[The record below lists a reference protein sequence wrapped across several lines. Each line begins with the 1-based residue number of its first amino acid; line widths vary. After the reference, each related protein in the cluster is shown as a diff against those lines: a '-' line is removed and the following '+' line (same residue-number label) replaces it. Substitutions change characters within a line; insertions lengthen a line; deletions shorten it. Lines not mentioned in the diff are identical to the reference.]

1 MQSLRQTLETHYH
14 TVSYLQFCAR
24 KGTEDH
30 QIKERLALLRKEIKN
45 KPVVF
50 IDWEHHRVIQ
60 HYTAYNFIGFKN
72 ILGEYYDT
80 KRWAVSVP
88 TFGHKDYGDRQF
100 HNLDFLIYVNE
111 FNKNFDSS
119 KIDHTNKTKD
129 FVYMAGKPHPHR
141 VHMLKELLNQE
152 LLTNSIWSA
161 NSPSHRWGYLESYLP
176 DRYEL
181 QEWQG
186 KKVVGYDDSTRRVH
200 FPIYN
205 DSICTLVPE
214 TLSDNDCHYISEK
227 TCKPIMAEHIFV
239 MLSGAGFLK
248 NLRALG
254 FKTFQEHFDE
264 SYDECQHLN
273 DRVQS
278 IIKTLQQI
286 KTMDSTKLY
295 KDTEEIRKHN
305 RKHFFN
311 KEFYKDF
318 NEKELLKIRNYFG
331 S

>member
-1 MQSLRQTLETHYH
+1 MQSLRQKLETHYH

-30 QIKERLALLRKEIKN
+30 QVQERLALLRKEIKN

-60 HYTAYNFIGFKN
+60 HYTAYNFMGFKN

-80 KRWAVSVP
+80 NRWAVSVP
-88 TFGHKDYGDRQF
+88 TFGNKDYGDRQF
-100 HNLDFLIYVNE
+100 NNLDFLIYVNE
-111 FNKNFDSS
+111 FNKNFDAS
-119 KIDHTNKTKD
+119 KIDHTTKTKD

-141 VHMLKELLNQE
+141 VDMLKELLNQD

-186 KKVVGYDDSTRRVH
+186 KKVVGYDDTTRRVH

-311 KEFYKDF
+311 EEFYKEF

>member
-1 MQSLRQTLETHYH
+1 MQSFRQKLSTHYH

-24 KGTEDH
+24 KGTTDH
-30 QIKERLALLRKEIKN
+30 QVQERLATLRKEIKT

-50 IDWEHHRVIQ
+50 IDWEHQRVIQ
-60 HYTAYNFIGFKN
+60 NHTAYNFMGFKN
-72 ILGEYYDT
+72 ILGEHHDT
-80 KRWAVSVP
+80 NRWAISVP
-88 TFGHKDYGDRQF
+88 TFGNKDYGERQF
-100 HNLDFLIYVNE
+100 NNLDFLIYVNK
-111 FNKNFDSS
+111 FNENFNAS
-119 KIDHTNKTKD
+119 KIDHTNKIKD

-141 VHMLKELLNQE
+141 VHMLKELLGHG
-152 LLTNSIWSA
+152 LLTNSVWSA
-161 NSPSHRWGYLESYLP
+161 NSPSHQWGDMETYLP
-176 DRYEL
+176 NQYEL

-186 KKVVGYDDSTRRVH
+186 KKVVGYDDTTRRVH

-248 NLRALG
+248 NLRSLG

-264 SYDECQHLN
+264 SYDECPHLN

-278 IIKTLQQI
+278 IIRTLQQI
-286 KTMDSTKLY
+286 KRMDVNKLY
-295 KDTEEIRKHN
+295 KDTEEIRRHN
-305 RKHFFN
+305 REHFFN
-311 KEFYKDF
+311 EEFYKDF
-318 NEKELLKIRNYFG
+318 NDKELLKIKNYFG